1 MSSPIRLSTADLLPF
16 FEERHLALATDLA
29 CMGDDL
35 ARREGHG
42 LEMAQRLGRDL
53 GESYG
58 LYSLL
63 VPESAGG
70 FPVGAAH
77 STSFVDLRA
86 ICLAREMLGQVSP
99 LADAIFAV
107 QGLGSY
113 PLALAGSHR
122 HRAKLLPQLVS
133 GKAIAA
139 FALTEPGAGSD
150 VASIATTA
158 RKEGGFYVLDG
169 EKVFISNAGIAT
181 HYVVFANADPSGQRS
196 GITAFVVEQD
206 TRGLSIEP
214 MATSTDHPLGRL
226 RLEGCRVSEDAVV
239 GEVGSGFRLAMQT
252 LDTFRI
258 SVGAAAV
265 GMARR
270 ALDEATLHVTRRKQF
285 GRPLAEQQLVKAHI
299 ANMATDLDASRLLVY
314 RAAWLKDRGDERVS
328 KEAAMAKLFATE
340 AAFRIIDSAVQ
351 LLGGLGVVEGSVVE
365 RLYREVRPLRIYEGT
380 SEIQRLII
388 ANDILQRGRDGL
400 REG

>member
-1 MSSPIRLSTADLLPF
+1 MKHRVSLSTADLLPF
-16 FEERHLALATDLA
+16 FEERHVALASDLA
-29 CMGDDL
+29 CIGDDL
-35 ARREGHG
+35 ARHEGHG
-42 LEMAQRLGRDL
+42 HEAARRLAREL

-77 STSFVDLRA
+77 SPTFIDLRSV
-86 ICLAREMLGQVSP
+86 CLAREMLGQVSP

-113 PLALAGSHR
+113 PLALAGSQR
-122 HRAKLLPQLVS
+122 QRTKLLSLFIT
-133 GKAIAA
+133 GKAVGA

-150 VASIATTA
+150 VASLTTTA
-158 RKEGGFYVLDG
+158 RKDGSSYVLDG

-181 HYVVFANADPSGQRS
+181 HYVVFANANPSAKRE
-196 GITAFVVEQD
+196 GITAFVVEAD
-206 TRGLSIEP
+206 APGLSVEP

-226 RLEGCRVSEDAVV
+226 RLDGCRVSEDAIV
-239 GEVGSGFRLAMQT
+239 GEVGAGFRLAMQT
-252 LDTFRI
+252 LDTFRV

-270 ALDEATLHVTRRKQF
+270 ALDEAVTHVTQRKQF
-285 GRPLAEQQLVKAHI
+285 GRPLSDQQLVKAHI
-299 ANMATDLDASRLLVY
+299 ADMATELEASRLLVY
-314 RAAWLKDRGDERVS
+314 RAAWMKDRGQPRITR
-328 KEAAMAKLFATE
+328 EAAMAKLFATE
-340 AAFRIIDSAVQ
+340 AAFRIIDTAVQ

-365 RLYREVRPLRIYEGT
+365 RLYREIRPLRIYEGT
-380 SEIQRLII
+380 SEIQRLIV
-388 ANDILQRGRDGL
+388 AGDVLQTGRGG
-400 REG
+400 G